1 VCRGRCMLVFM
12 HLAFGLSCE
21 LRGGKKKTT
30 LVSCISMLVYMH
42 FALELD
48 LELLELELWG

>member
-1 VCRGRCMLVFM
+1 MLVFM